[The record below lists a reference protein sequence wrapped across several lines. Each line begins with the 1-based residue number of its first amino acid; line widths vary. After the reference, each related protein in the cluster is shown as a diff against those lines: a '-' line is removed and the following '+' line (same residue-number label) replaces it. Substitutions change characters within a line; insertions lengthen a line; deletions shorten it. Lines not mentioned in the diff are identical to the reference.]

1 MTCAVVN
8 VDADSVIQRT
18 MYYASGVPMAASIG
32 RDEQPYLYNGK
43 EFTVAHGWHIYT
55 FNINFFK

>member
-1 MTCAVVN
+1 MVLLWT
-8 VDADSVIQRT
+8 Q
-18 MYYASGVPMAASIG
+18 YYASGVPMATSSG